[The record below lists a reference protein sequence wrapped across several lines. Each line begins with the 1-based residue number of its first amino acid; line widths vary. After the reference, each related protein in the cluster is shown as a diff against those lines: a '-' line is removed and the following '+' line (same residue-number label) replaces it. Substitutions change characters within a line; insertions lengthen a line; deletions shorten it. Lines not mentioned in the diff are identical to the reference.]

1 MAHFLTDAPQF
12 AGILDKHG
20 EKTPIFSAKGLGV
33 FSSSIGLI
41 FVDGQKNKQLT
52 ALTANLSCVVQVACI

>member
-12 AGILDKHG
+12 AGILDKYG
-20 EKTPIFSAKGLGV
+20 EEIQIFSAKGLGI